1 MLQVL
6 IVLFIFGKI
15 IWINSSSIERDFFE
29 KDFVLGDER
38 ESSRNAMKSPADKWP
53 DGIVP
58 YYFDQEYIERDKAY
72 VLNAMDLFRK
82 RTCIKFVLK
91 RSNHTHY
98 IMFKKSD
105 SGCGTLVG
113 YKPNQTEPVDVF
125 LSENCLKL
133 AAAIQHELLH
143 VLGLWHEQSR
153 PDRDE
158 YVDIFWDNIMP
169 GNLNG
174 NRKMRKFSSNFNS
187 LNIFFFDC
195 VS

>member
-1 MLQVL
+1 MTVSKRPQFFKYLQYLGEKMLRVL
-6 IVLFIFGKI
+6 IVLFIFCKI
-15 IWINSSSIERDFFE
+15 IWINSGSIETDLFE

-38 ESSRNAMKSPADKWP
+38 ESSRNAMKSPANKWP
-53 DGIVP
+53 NGIVP
-58 YYFDQEYIERDKAY
+58 YYFDQEYIERDKAS

-82 RTCIKFVLK
+82 KTCIKFVLK

-98 IMFKKSD
+98 IMFKKSN

-133 AAAIQHELLH
+133 TAAIQHELLH

-158 YVDIFWDNIMP
+158 YVDIFWDNIIS
-169 GNLNG
+169 GNLKQNE
-174 NRKMRKFSSNFNS
+174 K
-187 LNIFFFDC
+187 
-195 VS
+195 